1 MTPGAIDVRLS
12 IMRTTLTLWFLL
24 VASTASA
31 QGGDRALPSLDALQN
46 ACRAA
51 DDGDTNDLYSV
62 TVEGTWRFDARDDDF
77 LPVDTRRNL
86 RAFAGAA
93 ELLPSHMEMIGF
105 VANEARGA
113 QLEAARTSGARLRVG
128 FFLGFDDP
136 ERSSCLIRPSAGV
149 TLVRMDVAFV
159 ELVDA
164 SGALVAREDTERF
177 RSWQDDADRA
187 GIPGSG
193 PRAAV
198 GAPSIAD
205 GVAVPDA
212 WARAIRTAA
221 AGALGRTLGHC
232 HQAGLSRGA
241 VADST
246 VRVRVHVEGRTGH
259 VTESSVEIANVGDSD
274 EVDCIVDA
282 FAHLDLPGAS
292 ELGGRAV
299 DLSIPITLAD

>member
-1 MTPGAIDVRLS
+1 
-12 IMRTTLTLWFLL
+12 MRATLATLILL
-24 VASTASA
+24 LAAPASA
-31 QGGDRALPSLDALQN
+31 QGGDRALGTLDALQN

-62 TVEGTWRFDARDDDF
+62 TIEGSWRFDARDEDY

-86 RAFAGAA
+86 RAFGGSA

-105 VANEARGA
+105 VANEARA
-113 QLEAARTSGARLRVG
+113 AELQAARTSGARLRVG

-136 ERSSCLIRPSAGV
+136 ERSSCLIRPRAGV

-159 ELVDA
+159 EIVDA
-164 SGALVAREDTERF
+164 AGALVAREDTERF

-187 GIPGSG
+187 GIPGTG

-198 GAPSIAD
+198 GAASIAD
-205 GVAVPDA
+205 GTAVPDS
-212 WARAIRTAA
+212 WTRALRTAA
-221 AGALGRTLGHC
+221 SGALGRALGRC
-232 HQAGLSRGA
+232 HEAGLVRGS

-246 VRVRVHVEGRTGH
+246 ARVRLHVEGRTGH
-259 VTESSVEIANVGDSD
+259 VTESSIEIANVGDTD

-282 FAHLDLPGAS
+282 VAHVDLPGAS
-292 ELGGRAV
+292 GDLAGRAV
-299 DLSIPITLAD
+299 DLSIPITLAN